1 MVKRSYLILI
11 FSILLASC
19 GDFNKIVKST
29 DYEYKYK
36 KALEYYEAKDYTH
49 ANSLFQDLVYVFR
62 GTSRGDELYYYYA
75 KSCYLSSDYTL
86 ANHYFKTLT
95 EQYPR
100 SKHAEESQFL
110 AAMCSYKESPN
121 PKLDQEVTQK
131 AIDAFQLFI
140 NLYPFS
146 KNVEEATIRIDE
158 LHEKLVMKSFLN
170 AKLYFDMDYY
180 KAAIVAL
187 ENNLKEFPDSKYR
200 EDVKYLLFK
209 SKYLLADN
217 SIEEKKRERL
227 NAARDEYYNFVD
239 EFPDSKFTKEVN
251 RDFKQITAQLNNTK
265 ANEDDTSMLEF

>member
-1 MVKRSYLILI
+1 MVKRIY
-11 FSILLASC
+11 FLLVLSVLFASC

-36 KALEYYEAKDYTH
+36 KALEYYEAKDYSH

-75 KSCYLSSDYTL
+75 KSCFQSSDYTL
-86 ANHYFKTLT
+86 ASHYFKTLT

-100 SKHAEESQFL
+100 SKYAEESQFL
-110 AAMCSYKESPN
+110 TAMCFYKESPT
-121 PKLDQEVTQK
+121 PKLDQEITQK
-131 AIDAFQLFI
+131 ALDAFELFI

-146 KNVEEATIRIDE
+146 KNIEDATIKIDE
-158 LHEKLVMKSFLN
+158 LHGKLVMKSYLN

-187 ENNLKEFPDSKYR
+187 ENSLKEFPDSKYR

-209 SKYLLADN
+209 SKYLLASN
-217 SIEEKKRERL
+217 SVEEKKRERL
-227 NAARDEYYNFVD
+227 NAARDEYFNFVD
-239 EFPDSKFTKEVN
+239 EFPESKFVKEVKK
-251 RDFKQITAQLNNTK
+251 DFKQISALLDITSD
-265 ANEDDTSMLEF
+265 NEDTSMAK